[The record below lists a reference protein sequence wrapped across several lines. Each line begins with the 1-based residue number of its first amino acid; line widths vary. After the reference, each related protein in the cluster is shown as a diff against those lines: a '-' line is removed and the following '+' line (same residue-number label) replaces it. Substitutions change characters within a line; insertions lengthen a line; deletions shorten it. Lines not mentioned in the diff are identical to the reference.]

1 MDEPFLD
8 TSVKHLSVLQGG
20 CLQGSSLAED
30 GVPSSLP
37 VCSGQPEHVKL
48 VSVLSEYA

>member
-1 MDEPFLD
+1 MGEPFLD

-20 CLQGSSLAED
+20 CLQGSSLAKD

-37 VCSGQPEHVKL
+37 VCSGQPEHLKL
-48 VSVLSEYA
+48 VSVLSE